1 MYTDCQELLQL
12 FGLPWIVSPSEAE
25 AQCAFLG
32 NVLDHFTPNL
42 SMENYIYTQVC
53 VSACHIKPKSWHY
66 KVLEEGLRRGA
77 IMEGH
82 ALDAY
87 VAMSSSLSHHRSLIL
102 SSVENMNN
110 I

>member
-1 MYTDCQELLQL
+1 MLELWLQQAPWLFIKRTKETTDE
-12 FGLPWIVSPSEAE
+12 IVARKKDKDASLRLADKFVF
-25 AQCAFLG
+25 Q
-32 NVLDHFTPNL
+32 
-42 SMENYIYTQVC
+42 
-53 VSACHIKPKSWHY
+53 HY
-66 KVLEEGLRRGA
+66 KALEEGLRRGA